1 LDLNINL
8 QKNHIMKTKLL
19 QLSALVFFSG
29 ILTVV
34 NAQADPD
41 TAQVVSIDRFSME
54 AGHLFI
60 RDDSNGLPGPN
71 EPIDFDVEPFIT
83 KGLGPNGELISYYN
97 FDVMPTEPAPIWV
110 LFREGE
116 STPVEGQMNIIDD
129 IPGEADYNDFW
140 EVQKVT
146 VPMDYVANTLT
157 SYTQIMDAGYPIEET
172 TILVNCPVV
181 PEGSTAKLRLGDE
194 SPELTVGWYRG
205 MKVYYFNFS
214 EKALMVNESDMVPT
228 SPIYVTFNINPDMEG
243 GGPGSGFVTDPETG
257 RTHNVTATLP
267 EDASYSPLWW
277 VSVYDNADFD
287 NVSDLASAQ
296 ASNIMAAGVA
306 NVNCPVV
313 SVEMATSVGGKDIA
327 LSSIRLEQNFPNPF
341 ANNTLIGF
349 SISQPEQII
358 LKVFNIHGA
367 QVAELMNQNL
377 QPGDHSVVWDAQ
389 NQPGGVYFYSVI
401 SGTTKVTK
409 QMTLIK

>member
-1 LDLNINL
+1 
-8 QKNHIMKTKLL
+8 
-19 QLSALVFFSG
+19 
-29 ILTVV
+29 
-34 NAQADPD
+34 
-41 TAQVVSIDRFSME
+41 
-54 AGHLFI
+54 
-60 RDDSNGLPGPN
+60 
-71 EPIDFDVEPFIT
+71 
-83 KGLGPNGELISYYN
+83 
-97 FDVMPTEPAPIWV
+97 
-110 LFREGE
+110 
-116 STPVEGQMNIIDD
+116 
-129 IPGEADYNDFW
+129 
-140 EVQKVT
+140 
-146 VPMDYVANTLT
+146 
-157 SYTQIMDAGYPIEET
+157 
-172 TILVNCPVV
+172 
-181 PEGSTAKLRLGDE
+181 
-194 SPELTVGWYRG
+194 